1 MGDRRSKTRENRPGA
16 ADEFERFEFDFA
28 RGGTGMTT
36 EALKSAEGFFNCVA
50 ARPESQAEESFA
62 GTALRMT
69 PSYPAYVRSKTR
81 GKT

>member
-1 MGDRRSKTRENRPGA
+1 
-16 ADEFERFEFDFA
+16 
-28 RGGTGMTT
+28 MTT